1 MDAYK
6 SREPSPYWP
15 DSGNSQMTC
24 NVVALVAAPVASRLT
39 SAGMFKR
46 VETVEYSNIR
56 EGRSRRATAAAKSAG
71 HVGFGDSL
79 IARSIVRSQGT
90 SLVPEREIEI
100 WEKENPQGVP
110 KVTRRDRLQPQLGL
124 HKLYNSDTHYI

>member
-1 MDAYK
+1 MDTYK
-6 SREPSPYWP
+6 SREPNPYWP

-39 SAGMFKR
+39 SAGMFNR
-46 VETVEYSNIR
+46 VETGVQKY
-56 EGRSRRATAAAKSAG
+56 EGRGRRATAAVKSAG
-71 HVGFGDSL
+71 HVGFGGSL

-90 SLVPEREIEI
+90 SLVAERNIEI

-110 KVTRRDRLQPQLGL
+110 KVTKGSTSAAARLA
-124 HKLYNSDTHYI
+124 